1 MQEKRLKEEIRDL
14 NEKMRV
20 ARVDMQRKDQ
30 IIKEYK
36 DKLDYI
42 QEEVNMS
49 KERVAEIE
57 RLRDLNKKLKLESEI
72 KENQVKS
79 LKVKIENMEDE
90 LENVKVSL
98 NQSNV
103 ANS

>member
-42 QEEVNMS
+42 
-49 KERVAEIE
+49 
-57 RLRDLNKKLKLESEI
+57 
-72 KENQVKS
+72 
-79 LKVKIENMEDE
+79 
-90 LENVKVSL
+90 
-98 NQSNV
+98 
-103 ANS
+103 